1 MFGEWTETDCRTY
14 HEISTMWQTKAR
26 TEPQKTSR
34 LLMTSEE
41 VTRPK
46 PLKLYEDDDDDDDD
60 AKLQTI
66 NFPTT
71 QGSILI
77 NLSAASILL

>member
-1 MFGEWTETDCRTY
+1 MGAACSANGQRQTATLN
-14 HEISTMWQTKAR
+14 HEISTMWETKLR
-26 TEPQKTSR
+26 TTAQKTSR

-46 PLKLYEDDDDDDDD
+46 PLKLYEDDD

-71 QGSILI
+71 QGTILI
-77 NLSAASILL
+77 NLPAASTLF